1 MEHEAQG
8 AARYLVVGLGNPGR
22 AYAHTRHNI
31 GAECVSQLA
40 ERLGIALSR
49 RTHRARWG
57 AGCVPATA
65 SGGAGNPDGL
75 RVTLARPRLFMN
87 ASGRCVPELA
97 RARRVDLPRLLI
109 VVDHM
114 DLPLGRIRA
123 RPQGGSGGHNG
134 MRSVMQHLGSN
145 AFPRLHIGI
154 GRPPGRQD
162 PADFVLRR
170 FTRQEQQ
177 TIVEGLKTRV
187 GEAIV
192 YWMRYGMEATMNEYN
207 RKP

>member
-40 ERLGIALSR
+40 QRLGIALSR

-57 AGCVPATA
+57 AGFVPAA
-65 SGGAGNPDGL
+65 GPGGAGSPDGL
-75 RVTLARPRLFMN
+75 QVTLARPRLFMN

-97 RARRVDLPRLLI
+97 RARRVDWPCLLI
-109 VVDHM
+109 VADHM
-114 DLPLGRIRA
+114 DLPLGRLRV
-123 RPQGGSGGHNG
+123 RPQGGAGGHNG
-134 MRSVMQHLGSN
+134 LKSVMQHVGSN
-145 AFPRLHIGI
+145 AFPRLLVGI

-170 FTRQEQQ
+170 FTRQERQ
-177 TIVEGLKTRV
+177 IIAEGLQARV